1 MNLKGKKL
9 LLQGAGRGHLGLIQ
23 TCKRLGV
30 YTIVTGLKGNY
41 PCINLADEFVECDI
55 RDKNGVLDIARQKK
69 IDGIIIC
76 CSDTGLEC
84 VGYVN
89 DQLGLKGIS
98 EKAAELC
105 SDKLK
110 MKKRLVDANVR
121 TAKYCSIKSKSDITA
136 ALDRLEFPLIL
147 KATDLQGSRGIYIV
161 NSESQVLEAFD
172 KVCEL
177 TRNPYCVLEEFIEG
191 KEFGAQAFVSDGKVL
206 FVLPHGDETIRC
218 GTNVPIGH
226 YIPFEMSGDILKDT
240 ELQVKGAIKAL
251 GLDNCAVN
259 VDLIERDGKTYII
272 ELTGRVGANCLPEL
286 TGNHFGIDYY
296 EMIITEVLGGKAEH
310 VFSQSQEPKATMA
323 KMIKSNV
330 NGIVDSIDINKTND
344 NQVTMFVNP
353 GDEIR
358 VFKNSNDAIGQ
369 VIAVGNNLDDCNNKI
384 DETIEGISI
393 ILK

>member
-1 MNLKGKKL
+1 MNLKGKNL
-9 LLQGAGRGHLGLIQ
+9 LIQGAGRGHLGLIQ

-30 YTIVTGLKGNY
+30 KTVVTGLRGNY
-41 PCINLADEFVECDI
+41 PCITLADKFIECDI
-55 RDKNGVLDIARQKK
+55 RNKEGILKVSRQEKV
-69 IDGIIIC
+69 DGIIIC

-110 MKKRLVDANVR
+110 MKTRLVNSNVR
-121 TAKYCSIKSKSDITA
+121 TAKYCSIKSKSDIPK
-136 ALDRLEFPLIL
+136 ALERLEFPLIL

-161 NSESQVLEAFD
+161 NCESQVFEAFD

-177 TRNPYCVLEEFIEG
+177 TKNPYCILEEFIEG
-191 KEFGAQAFVSDGKVL
+191 KEFGAQAFVSDGRVL

-226 YIPFEMSGDILKDT
+226 YIPFEMNEDTLKDA
-240 ELQVKGAIKAL
+240 ERQVIGAIKAL

-259 VDLIERDGKTYII
+259 VDLIEKDGKTYII

-286 TGNHFGIDYY
+286 TSNYFGIDYY
-296 EMIITEVLGGKAEH
+296 EMIITEALGGKAELI
-310 VFSQSQEPKATMA
+310 FSQSQKPKATMA

-330 NGIVDSIDINKTND
+330 NGIVDTVEINNIND
-344 NQVTMFVNP
+344 CQVTMFVNA

-369 VIAVGNNLDDCNNKI
+369 IIAVGKNLKDCNKKI
-384 DETIEGISI
+384 DETIAEINI
-393 ILK
+393 RLE